1 LPSIRYAMYTSP
13 MATTKRKCAFC
24 DNPAT
29 QSIQCREYKRW
40 QFLCMDKKCWDAYYE
55 AVAARKEGK

>member
-1 LPSIRYAMYTSP
+1 MYTSP